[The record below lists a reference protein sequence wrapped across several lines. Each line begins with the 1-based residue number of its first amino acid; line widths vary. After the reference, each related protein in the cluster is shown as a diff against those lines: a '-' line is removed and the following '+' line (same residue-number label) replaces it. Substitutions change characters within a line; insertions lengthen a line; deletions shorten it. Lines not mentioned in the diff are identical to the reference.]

1 MRELALDMWGASLWV
16 AALAATFLIIQPRIF
31 ERSKITGIL
40 LHFCLAIP
48 FFALASRFI
57 VNDTSIQYV
66 VAFGGEAL
74 PLRYRFAATWAARE
88 GPLLMWVLWL
98 TLLAWI
104 WRKPMAKLENTDSR
118 ELRLRLIHGFSL
130 LLILISISLDPFR
143 KTPEFFFGAGLNE
156 LLQTDLMVIHP
167 PLIFLGYSFCIH
179 LSALSI
185 SKLFTSSDTN
195 LKQQFLDIAR
205 PGLLI
210 LTLGIGLGGLWAYLI
225 LDWGG
230 YWAWDPVETGS
241 LLPWLALVGLVH
253 LRTKPGKTSNEAWIG
268 AGLVAGGL
276 ALFATLVT
284 RAGGV
289 WASSVHTFVTS
300 DDGSSP
306 SDAFSRMILLKSD
319 NIVGV
324 EVMSY
329 LIIMLLF
336 IACWILIIRRRMFEV
351 ENQRLGV
358 QVLLLPLIGA
368 FLSLFIGADLYHYIP
383 SEGFLLLIFLFIII
397 DFSSNTNQEI
407 NQQGWIYFRHKYVPT
422 LLIISLAT
430 LVLTQQVFFTL
441 IFILFFVPMYYSND
455 ASKEWIWASF
465 GVVLCL
471 ASAWSNLIDVLTAG
485 VLLLIFITPWL
496 MQKEQDNDVEFSLF
510 SKKWQQKIAL
520 WGSVMIV
527 SSYLILT
534 IVILIAS
541 IDSINFE
548 AHELYGAPF
557 ILAFT
562 VAMMFYLNRSSE
574 PKNTLFLLIIVILI
588 SFTLSIFFP
597 HALGADSDSSVSSII
612 DRGSIAWIYLPMLLV
627 CIGPLFSEI
636 KSQATRK
643 SSKPLLKRIP
653 LAAHIVHLGLVLLII
668 GHVSTTLLV
677 DRGDASHRVTLIK
690 DEIIIHEGYGYEF
703 NDVHITSQGLEVGD
717 GYVGIEISIYEASGQ
732 EVGKKIG
739 EVEPGMLRF
748 DKTGTARSEVDV
760 LSRWSGDIVFIFDG
774 TQAEGLMQQTQTN
787 GQESIELVRVTVYNL
802 PASHLVW
809 FGWVTMMFG
818 MTVITY
824 ASYSKKASLSKNEG
838 LILQQ
843 E

>member
-1 MRELALDMWGASLWV
+1 MWGASLWV
-16 AALAATFLIIQPRIF
+16 AAIAATFLIIQPRIF
-31 ERSKITGIL
+31 ERSKIAGIL

-57 VNDTSIQYV
+57 VNDTTIQYV

-74 PLRYRFAATWAARE
+74 PMRYRFAATWAARE
-88 GPLLMWVLWL
+88 GPILMWVLWL

-104 WRKPMAKLENTDSR
+104 WRKPMTELENTASR
-118 ELRLRLIHGFSL
+118 ELRLRLVHGFSL

-179 LSALSI
+179 LSAVSI
-185 SKLFTSSDTN
+185 SKLFTNSDKGI
-195 LKQQFLDIAR
+195 KQQILIIAR

-241 LLPWLALVGLVH
+241 LLPWLALVGIVH

-268 AGLVAGGL
+268 GGLVAGGL

-300 DDGSSP
+300 EEGTSP

-329 LIIMLLF
+329 LMIMLLL
-336 IACWILIIRRRMFEV
+336 IACWVLMIRRRIFKI
-351 ENQRLGV
+351 ENQSLGV
-358 QVLLLPLIGA
+358 QVLLLPLAGA
-368 FLSLFIGADLYHYIP
+368 FLSLFMGADLYNYIP
-383 SEGFLLLIFLFIII
+383 NEAFLLLIFIFIII
-397 DFSSNTNQEI
+397 DFSSDKKQEI
-407 NQQGWIYFRHKYVPT
+407 ERQGWIFFRHKYVPT
-422 LLIISLAT
+422 LLIISFAT
-430 LVLTQQVFFTL
+430 LLLTQQAFFTL
-441 IFILFFVPMYYSND
+441 LFTLFFVPMYYSND
-455 ASKEWIWASF
+455 ATKEWIWATF

-471 ASAWSNLIDVLTAG
+471 TSAWSNLIDVLTAG
-485 VLLLIFITPWL
+485 VLLLIFIMPWL
-496 MQKEQDNDVEFSLF
+496 MQKEQESNLGFSLF

-520 WGSVMIV
+520 WGSVMVV

-534 IVILIAS
+534 LVILIAS

-562 VAMMFYLNRSSE
+562 VAMMIYLNRDSK
-574 PKNTLFLLIIVILI
+574 PKNIVSLIIFVILLSLI
-588 SFTLSIFFP
+588 LSIFFP
-597 HALGADSDSSVSSII
+597 HALGADSNSSVSSLI

-636 KSQATRK
+636 RNRFAGTKFQ
-643 SSKPLLKRIP
+643 SKAKLIP
-653 LAAHIVHLGLVLLII
+653 LSAHVVHLGLILLII

-677 DRGDASHRVTLIK
+677 DRGDASHRVTLVK
-690 DEIIIHEGYGYEF
+690 DEIIIHDGYGYEF
-703 NDVHITSQGLEVGD
+703 NEVHMTSQGLEVGD
-717 GYVGIEISIYEASGQ
+717 GYVGIEISVYDVSGQ
-732 EVGKKIG
+732 KIG
-739 EVEPGMLRF
+739 EKIGQVEPGMLRF

-774 TQAEGLMQQTQTN
+774 TQAEGLMQQTQSS

-809 FGWVTMMFG
+809 FGWITMMVG
-818 MTVITY
+818 MAAVTY
-824 ASYSKKASLSKNEG
+824 AGNSKRQSLSDNEQ
-838 LILQQ
+838 LIIEQ

>member
-1 MRELALDMWGASLWV
+1 MGMWGISLWV
-16 AALAATFLIIQPRIF
+16 AALAATLLIIQPRIF
-31 ERSKITGIL
+31 ERSKLAGIF
-40 LHFCLAIP
+40 LHFGLAIP
-48 FFALASRFI
+48 FIALASRFV
-57 VNDTSIQYV
+57 VNDTTIQYV
-66 VAFGGEAL
+66 AAFGGDAL
-74 PLRYRFAATWAARE
+74 PLKYRFAATWAARE
-88 GPLLMWVLWL
+88 GPILMWVLWL

-104 WRKPMAKLENTDSR
+104 WRKPMTEFESNKSR
-118 ELRLRLIHGFSL
+118 ELRLRLVHGFSL

-179 LSALSI
+179 LSAVSI
-185 SKLFTSSDTN
+185 SKLFTNSDKGI
-195 LKQQFLDIAR
+195 KQQILAITR

-241 LLPWLALVGLVH
+241 LLPWLALVGISH
-253 LRTKPGKTSNEAWIG
+253 LRTRPGKTSNEAWIG
-268 AGLVAGGL
+268 GGLVAGGL

-300 DDGSSP
+300 EEGTAP

-319 NIVGV
+319 SVVGV

-329 LIIMLLF
+329 LMIMLLL
-336 IACWILIIRRRMFEV
+336 IACWVLIVRRRIFNV
-351 ENQRLGV
+351 ENQSLGIH
-358 QVLLLPLIGA
+358 VLSLPIVGA
-368 FLSLFIGADLYHYIP
+368 FLSLFLGADLYNYVP
-383 SEGFLLLIFLFIII
+383 SEAFLLLIFAFIII
-397 DFSSNTNQEI
+397 DFSLNTNQKIEP
-407 NQQGWIYFRHKYVPT
+407 QGWIYFRHKYVPT
-422 LLIISLAT
+422 LFIISLAT
-430 LVLTQQVFFTL
+430 LLLTQQAFFTL
-441 IFILFFVPMYYSND
+441 LFTLFFVPMYYSND
-455 ASKEWIWASF
+455 AAKEWVWATF

-471 ASAWSNLIDVLTAG
+471 ASAWSNMIDVLTAG

-496 MQKEQDNDVEFSLF
+496 MQKEQEGEVEFSIF

-520 WGSVMIV
+520 WSSVMVV

-534 IVILIAS
+534 LVILIAS
-541 IDSINFE
+541 IDTINFE

-562 VAMMFYLNRSSE
+562 VAMMFYLNRTGK
-574 PKNTLFLLIIVILI
+574 PKNTVFLIIFVISVSLI
-588 SFTLSIFFP
+588 LSIFFP
-597 HALGADSDSSVSSII
+597 HSLGADSDASVSSVI

-627 CIGPLFSEI
+627 IIGPLLSEI
-636 KSQATRK
+636 RK
-643 SSKPLLKRIP
+643 RFVGNIFRSKTKLIP
-653 LAAHIVHLGLVLLII
+653 LSAHIVHLGLVLLII

-677 DRGDASHRVTLIK
+677 DRGDASHRVTLVK

-703 NDVHITSQGLEVGD
+703 NEVHITSQDLEVGD
-717 GYVGIEISIYEASGQ
+717 GYVGIEISVYDVSGQ
-732 EVGKKIG
+732 KIG
-739 EVEPGMLRF
+739 DKIGQVEPGMLRF
-748 DKTGTARSEVDV
+748 DKTGTARSEVDI

-774 TQAEGLMQQTQTN
+774 SQAEGLMQQTQAS
-787 GQESIELVRVTVYNL
+787 GQDSIELVRVTVYNL

-809 FGWVTMMFG
+809 FGWITMMVG
-818 MTVITY
+818 MAAVTY
-824 ASYSKKASLSKNEG
+824 ADYSKKQSLGRNEE
-838 LILQQ
+838 LIIEQ